1 MKNTKVVLCLIGVYS
16 IFKVDITN
24 YIGRCTRRSGGGAKY
39 DWVVSLGMLHFE
51 FVRPTKLPFNNE
63 GDT

>member
-39 DWVVSLGMLHFE
+39 D
-51 FVRPTKLPFNNE
+51 
-63 GDT
+63 